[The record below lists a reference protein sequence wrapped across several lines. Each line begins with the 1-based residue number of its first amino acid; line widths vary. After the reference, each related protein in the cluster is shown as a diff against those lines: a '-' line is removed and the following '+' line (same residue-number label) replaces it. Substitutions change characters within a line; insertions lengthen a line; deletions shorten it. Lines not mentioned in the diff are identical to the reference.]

1 MDFDVIVLGAG
12 IVGVSSALH
21 LQDRGLRVAL
31 VDRRAPG
38 EETSHG
44 NAGLIERSSVVPYAF
59 PRRLGTLLRYA
70 RNRSVDLYW
79 DYRALPAYAG
89 WLARFWRESSPQ
101 RLAAAARDLL
111 PLVAASVVEHDALLA
126 RTDAQ
131 PLVHDGGWIE
141 AFRSP
146 ALFDA
151 EARAQQRV
159 ADAHGLRMTV
169 LDAHALRAREP
180 GIGDAFCGAFHWQDP
195 KTVSSP
201 GGLTKAYA
209 RLFERDGG
217 TFVRGDATTLVQ
229 VDDGW
234 QVRTEHGPLVA
245 RSAVVALGPWSDQV
259 FAPLG
264 YRIPLRAKRGYHM
277 HYRPTR
283 TPLNVPV
290 CDTEAGFVV
299 APMEGGRLRLTTGV
313 EIAPRAEVRQQRDAE
328 PAERGLAHR
337 LAVVRRETAA
347 HRHAHALA
355 PAAVRL
361 EAPRGRLVVAQVAQ
375 AAVIDEFARV
385 ARRAARVEIV
395 AARDQQR
402 TRVAQLPCDVGL
414 RRGGRMADREVE
426 ALLRQ
431 RMQAVRQVELDL
443 YARMLAQEIG

>member
-79 DYRALPAYAG
+79 DYKALPAYAG

-101 RLAAAARDLL
+101 RLAAAARDML

-131 PLVHDGGWIE
+131 PLVHDGGWLE

-146 ALFDA
+146 ALFEA
-151 EARAQQRV
+151 ETRAQQRM
-159 ADAHGLRMTV
+159 ADAHGLRMSV
-169 LDAHALRAREP
+169 LDTRALREREP

-217 TFVRGDATTLVQ
+217 TFVHGDATTLAQ
-229 VDDGW
+229 VRDGW
-234 QVRTEHGPLVA
+234 QVDTEHGPISA
-245 RSAVVALGPWSDQV
+245 RSAVIALGPWSDHV

-277 HYRPTR
+277 HYLPTR
-283 TPLNVPV
+283 APLNVPV

-313 EIAPRAEVRQQRDAE
+313 EIALRDAPPTGVQLARAEPLARDAFGIGE
-328 PAERGLAHR
+328 RLDPAPWLGMRPCTPDMRPVIGPAPR
-337 LAVVRRETAA
+337 
-347 HRHAHALA
+347 HRHLWFAFGHCHHGLTLG
-355 PAAVRL
+355 PAS
-361 EAPRGRLVVAQVAQ
+361 GRLLAEMITGAPTY
-375 AAVIDEFARV
+375 IDPHPYRPARF
-385 ARRAARVEIV
+385 
-395 AARDQQR
+395 
-402 TRVAQLPCDVGL
+402 G
-414 RRGGRMADREVE
+414 
-426 ALLRQ
+426 
-431 RMQAVRQVELDL
+431 
-443 YARMLAQEIG
+443 

>member
-101 RLAAAARDLL
+101 RLAAAARDML

-151 EARAQQRV
+151 ETRAQQRV

-169 LDAHALRAREP
+169 LDARALREREP
-180 GIGDAFCGAFHWQDP
+180 GVGDAFCGAFHWQDP

-217 TFVRGDATTLVQ
+217 TFVLGDAKTLAQ
-229 VDDGW
+229 VDGGW
-234 QVRTEHGPLVA
+234 RVSTEHGPISA

-277 HYRPTR
+277 HYLPTR

-313 EIAPRAEVRQQRDAE
+313 EIALRGAPPTGVQLARAEPLARDAFGIGERLDPE
-328 PAERGLAHR
+328 PWLGMRPCTPDMRPVIGPAPR
-337 LAVVRRETAA
+337 
-347 HRHAHALA
+347 HRHLWFAFGHCHHGLTLG
-355 PAAVRL
+355 PAT
-361 EAPRGRLVVAQVAQ
+361 GRLLAEMMTGAPTY
-375 AAVIDEFARV
+375 IDPHPYRPARF
-385 ARRAARVEIV
+385 
-395 AARDQQR
+395 
-402 TRVAQLPCDVGL
+402 G
-414 RRGGRMADREVE
+414 
-426 ALLRQ
+426 
-431 RMQAVRQVELDL
+431 
-443 YARMLAQEIG
+443 

>member
-101 RLAAAARDLL
+101 RLAAAARDML

-169 LDAHALRAREP
+169 LDKRALREREP
-180 GIGDAFCGAFHWQDP
+180 GVGDAFCGAFHWQDP

-217 TFVRGDATTLVQ
+217 TFVLGDAKTLAQ
-229 VDDGW
+229 VDGGW
-234 QVRTEHGPLVA
+234 RVDTERGAISA
-245 RSAVVALGPWSDQV
+245 RSAVVALGPWSDHV

-277 HYRPTR
+277 HYLPTR
-283 TPLNVPV
+283 TLLNVPV
-290 CDTEAGFVV
+290 CDTEEGFVV

-313 EIAPRAEVRQQRDAE
+313 EIALRGAPPTGVQLARAEPLARDAFGIGERLDRE
-328 PAERGLAHR
+328 PWLGMRPCTPDMRPVIGPAPR
-337 LAVVRRETAA
+337 
-347 HRHAHALA
+347 HRHLWFAFGHCHHGLTLG
-355 PAAVRL
+355 PAT
-361 EAPRGRLVVAQVAQ
+361 GRLLAEMMTGAPTY
-375 AAVIDEFARV
+375 IDPRPYRPARF
-385 ARRAARVEIV
+385 
-395 AARDQQR
+395 
-402 TRVAQLPCDVGL
+402 G
-414 RRGGRMADREVE
+414 
-426 ALLRQ
+426 
-431 RMQAVRQVELDL
+431 
-443 YARMLAQEIG
+443 